1 MQCRDLDT
9 GCCESFKRAR
19 TQWIK
24 NSGAFIFVYDTSRL
38 SSLYYIQELLSDIH
52 QQCLIAPAIPI
63 ALVGN
68 KTDKLV
74 AREVPEVEGRQLAQ
88 EYGAL
93 FLETSAQGDLVVVF
107 KNLVIRLLKEMRA
120 VRRATPVLKQPQ
132 TYWTQST
139 LRAWYHNTSNKRG
152 APVENEKDL
161 EIGDSRELDHREV
174 SWLRTCW
181 YPISFWMCGIGV
193 E

>member
-1 MQCRDLDT
+1 MDR
-9 GCCESFKRAR
+9 G
-19 TQWIK
+19 QWRIY
-24 NSGAFIFVYDTSRL
+24 SCLRYFRL
-38 SSLYYIQELLSDIH
+38 SSLYYIQQLLRVVH
-52 QQCLIAPAIPI
+52 QKYLIAPAIPI

-74 AREVPEVEGRQLAQ
+74 AREVPEVVGRQMAH

-93 FLETSAQGDLVVVF
+93 FLETSAQDDSVVVF

-120 VRRATPVLKQPQ
+120 VREVTPILKQPQ
-132 TYWTQST
+132 AYSTQST
-139 LRAWYHNTSNKRG
+139 LRAWYHNTSNKR
-152 APVENEKDL
+152 AALVENEKDL